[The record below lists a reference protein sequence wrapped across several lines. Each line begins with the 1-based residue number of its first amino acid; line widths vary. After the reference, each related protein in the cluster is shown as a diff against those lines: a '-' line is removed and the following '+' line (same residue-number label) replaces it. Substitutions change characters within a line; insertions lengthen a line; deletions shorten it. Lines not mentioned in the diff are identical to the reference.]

1 MNAKS
6 LVIAIVLIG
15 SASACASSIKASVD
29 HKKQVS
35 FSNYGTFFIVKGNS
49 SGDAAAD
56 GRVAADVVSALRS
69 KGWTEVPEGEGEAA
83 VVIHAATPSE
93 HTYGAFYNGW
103 GGWRWRGLD
112 SATKSGDDYKV
123 GTVVVTIFDADT
135 KQAVWRGSAADAISD
150 TARQPTKVHPGAV
163 ARMFDRLPISLQS
176 AVPAAMA
183 EGTSPAPAGTP
194 EILFS
199 ASPAML
205 IQIDGDPVY
214 RDIDGTGLQRI
225 VNTKPLIVRDE
236 SGTLYLRILNGWM
249 EAYSLEGIW
258 SVAGVPPEKADAA
271 LRTAVVTK
279 VDLLDGGDTP
289 GAAGNAPLTDGRAP
303 AIYISTT
310 PAALVVTD
318 GSPRFEAIPGTS
330 LEKIANTTS
339 KVFREPTDQ
348 ELYLLVSGR
357 WFRSWTTSGPWQVVP
372 NDQLP
377 ADIARA
383 SDSRFE

>member
-1 MNAKS
+1 MNAK
-6 LVIAIVLIG
+6 LVVIAIVLIG
-15 SASACASSIKASVD
+15 SASGSATSIKASSD

-35 FSNYGTFFIVKGNS
+35 FSNYGTFFIVKGHS
-49 SGDAAAD
+49 SGDSVAD
-56 GRVAADVVSALRS
+56 ERVAADVVSALRS

-135 KQAVWRGSAADAISD
+135 KQAVWRGSAADAISE
-150 TARQPTKVHPGAV
+150 ARQPAKVHPGAV
-163 ARMFDRLPISLQS
+163 ARMFDKLPTRVQPS
-176 AVPAAMA
+176 ATADMA
-183 EGTSPAPAGTP
+183 DGTSPARTETP

-199 ASPAML
+199 ATPAML

-225 VNTKPLIVRDE
+225 VNTKPLILRDE
-236 SGTLYLRILNGWM
+236 SGTFYLRILNGWM
-249 EAYSLEGIW
+249 EAYSLEGMW

-271 LRTAVVTK
+271 LRTAVATK
-279 VDLLDGGDTP
+279 VDLLDRGDTP
-289 GAAGNAPLTDGRAP
+289 GAAGSTSLTDGQAP
-303 AIYISTT
+303 AIYISTI

-357 WFRSWTTSGPWQVVP
+357 WFRSWTTAGPWQVVP

-377 ADIARA
+377 ADIARI